1 MYKTDDLF
9 FVVHYYNEPIELL
22 TFCLKEFRRF
32 YPDTA
37 LTLISDGENDHSEA
51 LGVLSNEFKLTLIQG
66 EYLKAFDNGGLW
78 TDRYF
83 RLFLNS
89 EKKLLCRFD
98 PDTVWWRSINFD
110 RYEPEFYQN
119 VDWFGTMSYPYQ
131 RIRGACSF
139 YTRDC
144 VDKVLQSGMLSDLS
158 QWNHDFYS
166 REHQARDLSTTS
178 EALQD
183 RIMEAIALKLGLV
196 VKEFNEVMI
205 LQAPNVNTNDYR
217 VFAATH
223 PHKNAHQD
231 LLIVRWKAM
240 LNPYSLVSQ

>member
-1 MYKTDDLF
+1 MYKANDLF

-32 YPDTA
+32 YPDAA
-37 LTLISDGENDHSEA
+37 LTLISDGESDCSEA
-51 LGVLSNEFKLTLIQG
+51 LEQLSNEFKLTLNQG
-66 EYLKAFDNGGLW
+66 EYIKSFGNGGLW

-83 RLFLNS
+83 RLFLES
-89 EKKLLCRFD
+89 DKSLLCRFD
-98 PDTVWWRSINFD
+98 PDTVWWRPINFD
-110 RYEPEFYQN
+110 RYESEFYQD
-119 VDWFGTMSYPYQ
+119 VDWFGTMSHPYQ

-139 YTRDC
+139 YTRNC
-144 VDKVLQSGMLSDLS
+144 VDKVIQSGLLTDFS
-158 QWNHDFYS
+158 QWNHAFYS
-166 REHQARDLSTTS
+166 REHQGRDLTTS
-178 EALQD
+178 LEALQD
-183 RIMEAIALKLGLV
+183 RIMETIAVKLDLK

-231 LLIVRWKAM
+231 LLIERWKAL
-240 LNPYSLVSQ
+240 LNPHSLVMQ